1 MLFLPPQ
8 KKRKSEKGFHDED
21 EDEDDDDHDES
32 SSDAPSAFRLRYGAG
47 RPSNS
52 LKNAGKVSTAL
63 PRRPGTSGRCAYTPA
78 RPLTRKRTVLVSH

>member
-32 SSDAPSAFRLRYGAG
+32 SRG